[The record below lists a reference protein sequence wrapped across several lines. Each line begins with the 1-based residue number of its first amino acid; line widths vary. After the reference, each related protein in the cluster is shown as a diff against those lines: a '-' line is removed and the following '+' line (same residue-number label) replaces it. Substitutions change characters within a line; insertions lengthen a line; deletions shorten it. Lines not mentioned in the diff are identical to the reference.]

1 MAQPNQSIR
10 YCWEADKVKTLIR
23 LRAELSPLFTGK
35 RNASKYAWA
44 VVERELNVP
53 LPISKIIKKWNNL
66 LQEYKAIKLSE
77 EPKRREWPFF
87 NLMDVYFSDQ
97 VNDPSL
103 RLFSSTKR
111 FDTDTFD
118 DKNFDEELQAVLAA
132 ANLNSSMSSV
142 LQNLGLGLGMNR
154 QSFLKRDSNIA
165 SNNNINNSS
174 NNPMD
179 IDIIDDKHDDEDE
192 DNKSEVS
199 INLSTKLLTST
210 LMNTNNSTNDKN
222 NNKSHLTSLNSTSK
236 HNENIGIEKDVC
248 LIEPNNNNTM
258 NSNRNLMGRDANSY
272 STNSEGSINSSR
284 NSASSHANIND
295 EDYEDNMVRA
305 YERNLK
311 NLNQKFLHEMSE
323 HHNIDQ
329 YLLSWRGFHG
339 NMCKGFHNLQR
350 DGQMVDVTIAAG
362 GKIFKAH
369 KLVLSVCSPYFQKI
383 FIEHPS
389 SHPILFMTD
398 VNSNHM
404 AGLLDFMY
412 SGQVNVKY
420 EDLPN
425 FLKVAEALQVKGLH
439 GESTTDNNEERER
452 EREREESNYASQYR
466 QQQQQQAL
474 HLQQQQF
481 NYSQMQ
487 RQPVSQS
494 PHFQHPDNIIN
505 ENRQNIR
512 HHIKPKTTFINS
524 NNNSINSN
532 NNNNPDTTT
541 MNINNNNNNSINNNN
556 NSINLTNNNHHK
568 FGVQQVNSSSKML
581 DNQKYQ
587 KYFAKRKLLAQYE
600 QEMRQ
605 EKRNRTGGSIDDDDN
620 DSNRP
625 LNMRRSQSV
634 TEDDSRNTDIGSA
647 KSISVGLNL
656 IQNIKTEKGDDDH
669 ADINGND
676 DGNETGTGFY
686 GSHLSKMKH
695 SILEPNIV
703 LQHSDEVI
711 SASNGNNNS
720 ITSTLQNTNLSQKTA
735 S

>member
-1 MAQPNQSIR
+1 
-10 YCWEADKVKTLIR
+10 
-23 LRAELSPLFTGK
+23 
-35 RNASKYAWA
+35 
-44 VVERELNVP
+44 
-53 LPISKIIKKWNNL
+53 
-66 LQEYKAIKLSE
+66 
-77 EPKRREWPFF
+77 
-87 NLMDVYFSDQ
+87 MDVYFSDQ

-132 ANLNSSMSSV
+132 ANLNSSMSTV
-142 LQNLGLGLGMNR
+142 LQNLGLGIGVSR
-154 QSFLKRDSNIA
+154 QSFLKRDSSLVSN
-165 SNNNINNSS
+165 NNNINKIS
-174 NNPMD
+174 NNPME
-179 IDIIDDKHDDEDE
+179 IDMIDDKHDEEDE

-199 INLSTKLLTST
+199 INLSTKLLTSS
-210 LMNTNNSTNDKN
+210 LMNTNNSSINDKN
-222 NNKSHLTSLNSTSK
+222 NNKSHLTSLNNTSK
-236 HNENIGIEKDVC
+236 MNESIGIEKDGC

-284 NSASSHANIND
+284 NSASSHANNND

-439 GESTTDNNEERER
+439 GESTTDSTEDRER
-452 EREREESNYASQYR
+452 EREREETNYASQYR

-605 EKRNRTGGSIDDDDN
+605 EKRNRTGGSIDEDEN

-656 IQNIKTEKGDDDH
+656 IQNIKTEKGDEDH

-676 DGNETGTGFY
+676 DGNEAGTGYY

-711 SASNGNNNS
+711 SASNGSNS

>member
-87 NLMDVYFSDQ
+87 TLMDVYFSDQ

-132 ANLNSSMSSV
+132 ANLNASMSSV
-142 LQNLGLGLGMNR
+142 LSNLGLGLGMNR
-154 QSFLKRDSNIA
+154 QNYLKRDTNLT
-165 SNNNINNSS
+165 SNNS
-174 NNPMD
+174 NRNTPMD
-179 IDIIDDKHDDEDE
+179 IDVVDEKHDDED
-192 DNKSEVS
+192 DDTKSEVS
-199 INLSTKLLTST
+199 INLSTKLLNNS
-210 LMNTNNSTNDKN
+210 LMNTPNSTNDKN
-222 NNKSHLTSLNSTSK
+222 NNKSHLTSLNTSK
-236 HNENIGIEKDVC
+236 LSDSLSKEKDS
-248 LIEPNNNNTM
+248 LIEPNNNTLNA
-258 NSNRNLMGRDANSY
+258 NRNLMANSAGY
-272 STNSEGSINSSR
+272 NTASEGSINSSR
-284 NSASSHANIND
+284 NSASSHANNND
-295 EDYEDNMVRA
+295 DDYEDNMVRT

-311 NLNQKFLHEMSE
+311 NLNQKFLHEMNE

-439 GESTTDNNEERER
+439 GESTGDNNEERER
-452 EREREESNYASQYR
+452 EREREENNYAMQYR

-474 HLQQQQF
+474 HLQQQQQQF
-481 NYSQMQ
+481 NYSQM
-487 RQPVSQS
+487 RQPA
-494 PHFQHPDNIIN
+494 PAHFQHPDNIIN

-512 HHIKPKTTFINS
+512 HHIKPKTSLINS
-524 NNNSINSN
+524 S
-532 NNNNPDTTT
+532 NNNPDTTT
-541 MNINNNNNNSINNNN
+541 MNMTNNNNTST
-556 NSINLTNNNHHK
+556 TNNNLSLANNHLQQQQK

-605 EKRNRTGGSIDDDDN
+605 EKRNRSGDSIDDESDN
-620 DSNRP
+620 IRP
-625 LNMRRSQSV
+625 LNMRRSQSDA
-634 TEDDSRNTDIGSA
+634 TDDDSRLDNGKA
-647 KSISVGLNL
+647 HNNNNNCVGLNL
-656 IQNIKTEKGDDDH
+656 IQNIKTEKGDDHEHPDV
-669 ADINGND
+669 NGND
-676 DGNETGTGFY
+676 EETATGFY
-686 GSHLSKMKH
+686 GSQLSKMKH

-711 SASNGNNNS
+711 SPSSNGNSNS